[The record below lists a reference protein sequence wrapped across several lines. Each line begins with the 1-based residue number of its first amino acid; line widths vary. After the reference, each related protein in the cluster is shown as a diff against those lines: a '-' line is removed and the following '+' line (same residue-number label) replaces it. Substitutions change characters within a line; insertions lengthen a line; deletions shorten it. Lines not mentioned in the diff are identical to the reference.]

1 MTREPATVLVQFR
14 RKIPASREDEYLR
27 RSCNQCASAEYC
39 FSKDQVR
46 VLYVEDN
53 SQLRDAIAA
62 LLEADGRSITTCV
75 SAEEALELDEQQPFD
90 LVITDV
96 TLPGMSGVE
105 LSARLLSSDPER
117 RIVLCSGHM
126 MDDKVKE
133 LGAPHVR
140 ALLKPFSVDDLETLV
155 EDAQAELAKR

>member
-1 MTREPATVLVQFR
+1 MLGYDCRPDTSQTNRFIETRCRPL
-14 RKIPASREDEYLR
+14 
-27 RSCNQCASAEYC
+27 
-39 FSKDQVR
+39 KDFFVR

-53 SQLRDAIAA
+53 RQLREAIHSLLVGEGREVAA
-62 LLEADGRSITTCV
+62 CET
-75 SAEEALELDEQQPFD
+75 AEEALALDTSQAFD

-105 LSARLLSSDPER
+105 LSARLLSTDPER